1 MFIPP
6 GGVRLPKR
14 KTDVTEEQ
22 PVYLRS
28 EHLIL
33 HPSLVKRVFGEEY
46 SVAVVYYP
54 DRRTLMIAPISNELF
69 LSLHKAQ
76 QYMLKQTARDREYA
90 IALHTILY
98 DHDIDTTERYLPY
111 EANEQ
116 LQILTVTL

>member
-14 KTDVTEEQ
+14 KTDVTEDR

-33 HPSLVKRVFGEEY
+33 HPTLVKRIFGEED

-54 DRRTLMIAPISNELF
+54 ERRTLMIAPISNELF

-76 QYMLKQTARDREYA
+76 QYLLKQTARNREYA

-98 DHDIDTTERYLPY
+98 DHDIDITERYLSY